1 VYGGVLL
8 AQGDYRYMFKDQYF
22 FEVPPSNM
30 QTMIY
35 FLSQVLKHNFDR
47 DEFVPLE
54 EELNRIFRTNTF
66 NLIKRRRQEDEYIK
80 KYPVMKEI
88 KHDTMPNIINKIKE
102 RIKVPPQARYEPK
115 L

>member
-1 VYGGVLL
+1 
-8 AQGDYRYMFKDQYF
+8 MFKDQYF